1 MPSSPRD
8 VLAAFHRAMLAW
20 SADDLAN
27 LYAPDAVHEFPFL
40 APGRPHRY
48 HGREEIRAG
57 YQAAWSATSVRLQE
71 IHDVVVFDSTDSEVV
86 IGQWRATATL
96 EPGAAPV
103 AITGLLILRVRD
115 GLIVHAL
122 DYMDSLGTFHTLG
135 RLPALLDSLGVSSSG
150 QS

>member
-1 MPSSPRD
+1 
-8 VLAAFHRAMLAW
+8 MLAW

-57 YQAAWSATSVRLQE
+57 YQAAWGATSVRLQE
-71 IHDVVVFDSTDSEVV
+71 IRDIAVFDSTDSEVV
-86 IGQWRATATL
+86 IGQWGATATL
-96 EPGAAPV
+96 EPGAAPA

-122 DYMDSLGTFHTLG
+122 DYMDSLGTFHALG
-135 RLPALLDSLGVSSSG
+135 RLPALLDNLGPSG
-150 QS
+150 NDQS